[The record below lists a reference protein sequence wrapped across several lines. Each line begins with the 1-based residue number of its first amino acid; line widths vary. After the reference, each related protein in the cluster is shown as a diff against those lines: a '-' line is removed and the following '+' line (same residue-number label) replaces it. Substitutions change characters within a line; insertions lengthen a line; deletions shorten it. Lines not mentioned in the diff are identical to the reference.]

1 MLLYKSA
8 CCRVGV
14 LQVCCVMGGADLL
27 SWKRDVRC
35 HLFPVEKGQKPS
47 AKEAGEL
54 ELCHS

>member
-1 MLLYKSA
+1 
-8 CCRVGV
+8 
-14 LQVCCVMGGADLL
+14 MGGADLL